1 MARTARPGTLAA
13 RAPRSLALGAG
24 AIGCLA
30 FVAIP
35 ADSPSSPIAYG
46 LVSVAA
52 LVGLVAGVARIPA
65 PARAPWWGVLGYVAS
80 AFVGDVVYNVQVW
93 VLDAEPSPGPSD
105 AIYLAGYLFALYAL
119 AVLIRRVQP
128 GHSREGWI
136 DTAIL
141 SVSAAAVIGTLVVQP
156 ALSADQ
162 GGGPQLG
169 IAAGYPLLD
178 LLILAGVARL
188 LVGSGA
194 VNSAV
199 ALIAGAFGVTL
210 VADLLYGFAAVGGL
224 GGSPPAWLDVLY
236 LVAFIM
242 MASAAWRPA
251 AAAIGPHEDGGNQR
265 YRLAGLAS
273 SAMLV
278 PLMLVIA
285 AWSGSEAP
293 ARRIALGTVIVI
305 ALVLWRFRLLL
316 DVVEGQSTR
325 LAVLARTDALTGLP
339 NRRTLDHELDRLDRA
354 SAGDPGPAGPTG
366 PLTTAPLTIAMLDL
380 DRFKDYND
388 QHGHQAGDRALAHC
402 TRAWRAALP
411 PDATLARY
419 GGEEFAL
426 LLPGHDH
433 DHAGPLLERVRAA
446 TPAPHTVSI
455 GHSQQRPGETPYDTL
470 NRADRALYQAKAN
483 GRNRVQA

>member
-1 MARTARPGTLAA
+1 MATRTAWSVGIGAA
-13 RAPRSLALGAG
+13 VL
-24 AIGCLA
+24 
-30 FVAIP
+30 
-35 ADSPSSPIAYG
+35 
-46 LVSVAA
+46 
-52 LVGLVAGVARIPA
+52 AGVAFLIVPGDSTA
-65 PARAPWWGVLGYVAS
+65 SSVLYQAVAVAS
-80 AFVGDVVYNVQVW
+80 LIVLLRAVPRVDRAARPVWLAIAGYALLSDVGDVVFDLQARW
-93 VLDAEPSPGPSD
+93 AEVEPYPGPAD
-105 AIYLAGYLFALYAL
+105 VFYLAAYVFAIAAL
-119 AVLIRRVQP
+119 VLLVRQVQR
-128 GHSREGWI
+128 GRDLEAWI

-141 SVSAAAVIGTLVVQP
+141 TVASVTTVGIYVIEPLVMASQE
-156 ALSADQ
+156 S
-162 GGGPQLG
+162 GG
-169 IAAGYPLLD
+169 
-178 LLILAGVARL
+178 
-188 LVGSGA
+188 
-194 VNSAV
+194 AV
-199 ALIAGAFGVTL
+199 ALSIAYPMLDILMLSGLVRLIAGRGRINTSVALITVAFTVTL
-210 VADLLYGFAAVGGL
+210 VADLLFTYLTAIGVERIGPTWADA
-224 GGSPPAWLDVLY
+224 LY
-236 LVAFIM
+236 LVAFVLV
-242 MASAAWRPA
+242 A
-251 AAAIGPHEDGGNQR
+251 AAAWAPGATD
-265 YRLAGLAS
+265 LAGEPRPGRAEFAPYRITALAIG
-273 SAMLV
+273 ALIV
-278 PLMLVIA
+278 PVVMTVR
-285 AWSGSEAP
+285 AWSREAGRVEFTL
-293 ARRIALGTVIVI
+293 AAIACVIVL

-455 GHSQQRPGETPYDTL
+455 GHTQQRPGETPYDTL

-483 GRNRVQA
+483 GRNRVQALV